1 MSEDVD
7 ISRLKNKEDKF
18 VITNPATKKEYAFD
32 PSILSGAD
40 WSRAFQSNDGDF
52 TPDQIKKYY
61 DAAMAMDWQDGWY
74 STPEMK
80 KEGKSAGYK
89 HITLGGSDTERVD
102 YEIEQDWVKEI
113 WDNINPGL
121 KLIRHYLNGHGP
133 NQSGGI
139 HLDGWTGNQYTVIV
153 YLTPDMTPE
162 DGGTLELWTPNITD
176 EQKALAIN
184 SPYSFGNPYEH
195 YMDVQ
200 KSFWPKPGRVV
211 VFDARIPHVARAV
224 ESDKFRV
231 SLVFKGTTL
240 GLQNVE
246 TSKPTMIKNVTDNIT
261 DIEFEEVK

>member
-1 MSEDVD
+1 MGEQVD
-7 ISRLKNKEDKF
+7 LSRLNNKEDKF
-18 VITNPATKKEYAFD
+18 VVTHPDTKKEYAFD
-32 PSILSGAD
+32 PSILAGAD
-40 WSRAFQSNDGDF
+40 WSNAFQSNDGDF
-52 TPDQIKKYY
+52 TPEQIKKYY

-153 YLTPDMTPE
+153 YLTPDMTP
-162 DGGTLELWTPNITD
+162 NITD

-261 DIEFEEVK
+261 DIEFEEVKE